1 MTEEEIVGVRDEV
14 WLEAVLVLGGLEKAL
29 GCLLHYPLE
38 SRLGSL
44 NGVVETRGERWE
56 AILYL
61 RGEIAADAILKK
73 EEEK

>member
-44 NGVVETRGERWE
+44 NGVVETRG
-56 AILYL
+56 
-61 RGEIAADAILKK
+61 
-73 EEEK
+73 